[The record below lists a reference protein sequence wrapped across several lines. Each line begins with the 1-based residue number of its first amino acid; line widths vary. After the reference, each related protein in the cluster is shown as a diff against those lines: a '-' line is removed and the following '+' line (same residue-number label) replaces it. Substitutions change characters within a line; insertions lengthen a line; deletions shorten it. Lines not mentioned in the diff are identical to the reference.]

1 MVLDRCSA
9 EWGLG
14 LPPGDTVTLPQP
26 PPGCNRNA
34 SFDGSPFFAQ
44 PPTSNTRAP
53 PTALVAP
60 SVWTLSQASHKAG
73 SAPSLQ
79 METQRPRPTVVFPPP
94 PSESSFQLSLL
105 SQQHCFLFRL

>member
-44 PPTSNTRAP
+44 PPNIKHQSSSHCTR
-53 PTALVAP
+53 
-60 SVWTLSQASHKAG
+60 G
-73 SAPSLQ
+73 S
-79 METQRPRPTVVFPPP
+79 
-94 PSESSFQLSLL
+94 LSLDPFPGF
-105 SQQHCFLFRL
+105 SQGWFCSQPADGNPEAPTHGGLPSSTI